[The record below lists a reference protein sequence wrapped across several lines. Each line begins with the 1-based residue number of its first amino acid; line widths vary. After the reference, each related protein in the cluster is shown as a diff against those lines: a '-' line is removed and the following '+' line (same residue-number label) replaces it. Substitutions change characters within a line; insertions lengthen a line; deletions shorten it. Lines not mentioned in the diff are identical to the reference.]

1 MVGWLFLFTG
11 MKDSALDAKTPLSSK
26 YTRGALV
33 NEGKTKTIHRLK
45 DSADLVALVSKD
57 DITAGDGAKHDI
69 IPDKGRLAN
78 TTTCNVFR
86 LLKACGLPVAFEEQD
101 SPVSFIAP
109 HCRMLPY
116 EVVVRRE
123 AHGSYL
129 KRHPHLSRGE
139 LFAKLIVEFYLKTK
153 DKNWKGKPLVADDP
167 LMMHD
172 AGQIRLFNPAK
183 PLQGQEPFLVLPE
196 SEVFSQPDEA
206 KSFPEMRAIACRA
219 FLALEKAWQLE
230 GGTLVDLKV
239 EFGYDSKGRL
249 LLADVIDNDSWRV
262 VESGAYI
269 DKQVYRDG
277 GALDDVAE
285 KYRRVA
291 DITGHFRVPRQR
303 IVLWRGSEADKIE
316 PFAEALGDAKDLM
329 TVITCSAHK
338 QPILAAR
345 TLARLLQE
353 VPDTVVIAHIGR
365 SNGAGPTL
373 SALSTVPVITVPAGL
388 KEFPNDVWSSLRAP
402 SSVPVMT
409 VLEPANAVLA
419 ALQILSA
426 RNPRLYARVR
436 SEIEARAI
444 NVIEVASP

>member
-1 MVGWLFLFTG
+1 
-11 MKDSALDAKTPLSSK
+11 LDAKTPVSSK
-26 YTRGALV
+26 YTPGALV
-33 NEGKTKTIHRLK
+33 NEGKTKRIHRIK
-45 DSADLVALVSKD
+45 DSADLVVLISKD
-57 DITAGDGAKHDI
+57 DITAGDGAKHDV

-101 SPVSFIAP
+101 SPTSFVAP
-109 HCRMLPY
+109 LCHMLPY

-167 LMMHD
+167 LMLHD

-183 PLQGQEPFLVLPE
+183 PLQGQEPFLVLPQ
-196 SEVFSQPDEA
+196 SDVFSQSDEA
-206 KSFPEMRAIACRA
+206 KSFPEMSAIARRA
-219 FLALEKAWQLE
+219 FLALERAWQLE

-239 EFGYDSKGRL
+239 EFGYDPRGRL

-277 GALDDVAE
+277 GALDDVVE

-373 SALSTVPVITVPAGL
+373 SALSTTPVITVPAGL

-402 SSVPVMT
+402 SNVPVMT

-436 SEIEARAI
+436 EEIEARAI
-444 NVIEVASP
+444 NVIEVA